1 MNVPSVHI
9 HVDITALKGWSSD
22 AARMPR
28 TPQPT
33 NAKRS

>member
-1 MNVPSVHI
+1 MSVCFAHI
-9 HVDITALKGWSSD
+9 HVDLAARKGWSSD

-33 NAKRS
+33 NATRS